1 MAQVVRQPPM
11 NIHGHHSQQMPTDSS
26 TKYSCLCLLCR
37 GRQEVVGN
45 GFDDLEPFFTITD
58 RDLASMGVLFGHR
71 RKIVNQIAKV
81 EEVRF
86 LGVIN

>member
-1 MAQVVRQPPM
+1 MAQVVRHPPM
-11 NIHGHHSQQMPTDSS
+11 NIQVHHSQQMPTDSS

-58 RDLASMGVLFGHR
+58 RDLASMGVLLGHR
-71 RKIVNQIAKV
+71 RKIVNQIAKLKKSG
-81 EEVRF
+81 F
-86 LGVIN
+86 LG